1 MSRQAERIYALSKK
15 HSLVSGNRKIHPQ
28 KKSSNQFVSDQCSEM
43 SNCFVCNEALS
54 LVKENRLVKNKG
66 VQTLQK
72 SANIRGDVENE
83 FMLNNVTTATV
94 HEACYKK
101 YTNPK
106 LALAARY
113 VNSCDNVY
121 LIFLTMLE
129 IHVKN
134 RLTFFMT

>member
-1 MSRQAERIYALSKK
+1 MMDICLKCSEMRKNVSRQAERIYALSKK
-15 HSLVSGNRKIHPQ
+15 HSLVSGNRKINPQ
-28 KKSSNQFVSDQCSEM
+28 KKSSNQFVSDQCFEM

-66 VQTLQK
+66 VQTLLK

-83 FMLNNVTTATV
+83 L
-94 HEACYKK
+94 Y
-101 YTNPK
+101 YT
-106 LALAARY
+106 
-113 VNSCDNVY
+113 
-121 LIFLTMLE
+121 IIQ